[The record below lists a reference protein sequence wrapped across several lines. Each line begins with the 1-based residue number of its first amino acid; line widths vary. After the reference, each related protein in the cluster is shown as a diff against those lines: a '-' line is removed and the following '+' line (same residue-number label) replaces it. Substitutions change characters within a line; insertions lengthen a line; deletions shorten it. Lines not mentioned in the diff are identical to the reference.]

1 MKKELKFKSAFFQ
14 WGCLG
19 FYNCYAA
26 VYWYLQGM
34 NTDINCDAKKGKECD
49 NCGNCSESL
58 NCLFETIGGQWTSRQ
73 SWSGEKTKLQK
84 EIYNNFGNQS
94 NASDNLVDFI
104 IGFTGFDY
112 KKTGDN
118 LKQNIVSSI
127 DVGKPIIAKLK
138 NDTLPTDLAKGY
150 RIIIGYDEDALIEP
164 DYKPAADIKD
174 AVTYGEIECVYI
186 FGDKI
191 TQKYTFLDL
200 LKIMEKAMDS
210 DFAEGIWFDFL
221 HKFDFEGEKL
231 WEVDDG
237 EIKSRF
243 ERLRDVSG
251 WIPNQGHGLQ
261 TAFRDKNLL
270 TMLGVDVNRFSELL
284 DIIGLQTHL
293 MHNRGYMIGA
303 ICDSSI
309 SLNRNDGLIT
319 SAWQILDSIKDCDFQ
334 ILLAIKKAIRKL
346 WK

>member
-34 NTDINCDAKKGKECD
+34 NTDIKCDAKKGKGCD

-84 EIYNNFGNQS
+84 EIDNNFGNQS
-94 NASDNLVDFI
+94 NASDNLVNFI

-112 KKTGDN
+112 KKTDEN
-118 LKQNIVSSI
+118 FKENVIASI
-127 DVGKPIIAKLK
+127 DAGRPVIAKIK
-138 NDTLPTDLAKGY
+138 KDTLPTDLAKGY

-164 DYKPAADIKD
+164 DYKPAADLKSSV
-174 AVTYGEIECVYI
+174 AYGEIECLYI
-186 FGDKI
+186 FGEKI
-191 TQKYTFLDL
+191 LQKYTFLDL
-200 LKIMEKAMDS
+200 LKVIEKAMDS
-210 DFAEGIWFDFL
+210 DFTEGIWFDFL
-221 HKFDFEGEKL
+221 YNFDFEDEKL
-231 WEVDDG
+231 WEIDDF
-237 EIKSRF
+237 EIKIRF
-243 ERLRDVSG
+243 ERLRDISG

-261 TAFRDKNLL
+261 TAFGDKNLL
-270 TMLGVDVNRFSELL
+270 TMLGVDVHLFSEFL
-284 DIIGLQTHL
+284 DTIGLQTHL

-303 ICDSSI
+303 ICDSAI
-309 SLNRNDGLIT
+309 ALNRNDGLIT
-319 SAWQILDSIKDCDFQ
+319 SAWQILDSIRDCDLQ
-334 ILLAIKKAIRKL
+334 ILLAIKKAIRKAV
-346 WK
+346 K